1 MNSFPW
7 DSLVDRLDEDGYP
20 VYDRTY
26 KAEDLRE
33 VYETFFSNGV
43 FDGSPAP
50 FLVTPGSG
58 MSVLVSGGKCHI
70 QGAIGYELSTR
81 TVAITAATSQPRIDT
96 VVLRWDSRRD
106 ARSIDLYVVHGA
118 AADRPTRPALT
129 RSEDVWELGI
139 ADIYIPQGTGT
150 ITADRITDTRLQTD
164 RCGIVAPF
172 AKFDTTGLFNQIQN
186 AIDTNIADLERQTQ
200 IAIDLAQSAI
210 GGTVAGDLLQK
221 IGEKVDRS
229 GDAMTGPLTIGT
241 EAAGV
246 DENYF
251 ACFRDDSSRPGGNPC
266 RVALGISS
274 HGEGFVNTG
283 YFNDAGTF
291 TPYNA
296 LDLRQDSTT
305 LKKPLTVASG
315 GTGATSAGDAC
326 NNLIRG
332 RPISPRYIELGTGAA
347 NQNNGGFIDFHYN
360 QSSGDYTSRIIET
373 ASGLIDINGT
383 TFKRGVGL
391 PIANGGTGATTLAG
405 AQSNLKVPSAQRVS
419 KSFSLNSGHLTG
431 SVNYYMRGGVAVLDL
446 VANRV
451 AGGSISNGSRSTGIV
466 LPANMRPPYTIRSSA
481 LAPINN
487 YPDPMPSVFFAVDSA
502 GAVHVSY
509 TAPIAPASGY
519 TWTFMGQLVICNGVG

>member
-81 TVAITAATSQPRIDT
+81 TIAITAATSQPRIDT

-186 AIDTNIADLERQTQ
+186 AIDTNIAELERQTQ

-221 IGEKVDRS
+221 IGEKVS
-229 GDAMTGPLTIGT
+229 KAGDTMTGALEIRVDDD
-241 EAAGV
+241 AAIRLRDTSASTYLKLSQTGQNSYMT
-246 DENYF
+246 NYGSDGHSNNHLLLSPT
-251 ACFRDDSSRPGGNPC
+251 ATG
-266 RVALGISS
+266 LG
-274 HGEGFVNTG
+274 
-283 YFNDAGTF
+283 
-291 TPYNA
+291 
-296 LDLRQDSTT
+296 
-305 LKKPLTVASG
+305 KPLNVASG
-315 GTGATSAGDAC
+315 GTGATTPAAAC
-326 NNLIRG
+326 TNLIRG
-332 RPISPRYIELGTGAA
+332 QAIEPQRIELGHGIA
-347 NQNNGGFIDFHYN
+347 NNSGGYIDFHHN
-360 QSSGDYTSRIIET
+360 GSTADHTSRIIES
-373 ASGLIDINGT
+373 ASGVIDINGT

-391 PIANGGTGATTLAG
+391 PVANGGTGATTLAG
-405 AQSNLKVPSAQRVS
+405 AQKNLQVPSAQRTA
-419 KSFSLNSGHLTG
+419 KSFSLNGGHLTG

-481 LAPINN
+481 LAPTNN

-502 GAVHVSY
+502 GTVHVSY
-509 TAPIAPASGY
+509 TAGIAPASGY